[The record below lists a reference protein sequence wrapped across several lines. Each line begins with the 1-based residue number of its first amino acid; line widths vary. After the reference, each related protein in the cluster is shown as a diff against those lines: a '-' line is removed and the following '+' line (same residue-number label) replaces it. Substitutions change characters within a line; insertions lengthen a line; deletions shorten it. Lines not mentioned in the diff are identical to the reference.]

1 MYFLKK
7 VGQLFFAAAGLAL
20 FSCETIVEVPI
31 PEHEPKLAL
40 RYMLGNDKP
49 DSAFYMHFPNYQAFA
64 SSSQS
69 ILETAYL
76 EGLNN
81 ASLVVTDANGT
92 VVETFQ
98 NGVSGPGVIGNG
110 YYNPVSKFAG
120 TPGQRYTFTASAPGF
135 KTVTASLTLPG
146 QVSGLQ
152 ASFTPSSQS
161 QFGLDGKVTV
171 TLPDN
176 GSENNYYQIYGLL
189 LDDRKVANAR
199 DYFRENT
206 DEENAGVGAEFEEIH
221 FSEAGSYYYQL
232 PFNDMNFNGR
242 TITFTREVNM
252 YIGNASTPPRYLR
265 VILHSITRDTYRFLK
280 SYRSYEDN
288 YGNPFAEPTRVVG
301 NLENGYG
308 FFGGYTSTY
317 VDIPL

>member
-1 MYFLKK
+1 MPFLKK
-7 VGQLFFAAAGLAL
+7 IGKLFFAASGLAL

-49 DSAFYMHFPNYQAFA
+49 DSTFYMQFPNYQAFA

-69 ILETAYL
+69 ILEIADL
-76 EGLNN
+76 QGLNN
-81 ASLVVTDANGT
+81 ASLVVTDVNGT

-98 NGVSGPGVIGNG
+98 NGISGPGVIGNG

-120 TPGQRYTFTASAPGF
+120 TPGQSYTFTASAPGF
-135 KTVTASLTLPG
+135 KTVTGKLTLPPK
-146 QVSGLQ
+146 VNGLQ

-161 QFGLDGKVTV
+161 SQFGIDGKVTV

-176 GSENNYYQIYGLL
+176 GSESNYYQIYGIL

-206 DEENAGVGAEFEEIH
+206 DEESAGVATEFEEIH
-221 FSEAGSYYYQL
+221 FSESGSYYYQL
-232 PFNDMNFNGR
+232 PFNDLNFNGR
-242 TITFTREVNM
+242 TITFTRDVNM
-252 YIGNASTPPRYLR
+252 YIGNPGTPPRYLR
-265 VILHSITRDTYRFLK
+265 VILHSITRDT
-280 SYRSYEDN
+280 
-288 YGNPFAEPTRVVG
+288 
-301 NLENGYG
+301 
-308 FFGGYTSTY
+308 
-317 VDIPL
+317 